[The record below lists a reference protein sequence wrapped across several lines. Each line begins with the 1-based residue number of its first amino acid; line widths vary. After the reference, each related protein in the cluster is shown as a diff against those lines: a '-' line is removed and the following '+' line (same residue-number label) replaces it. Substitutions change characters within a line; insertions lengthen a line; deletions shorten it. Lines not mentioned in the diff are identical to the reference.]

1 MVKEL
6 VNDSEHIIIE
16 ILHFI
21 PEFELEYLDMT
32 REDIINAEIEIMKQ
46 ELKEDYPGFGIVYA
60 YPQRNLIAPP
70 RDENYEKAIH
80 KLEKTSIGPVLKVVL
95 RAVAYK

>member
-21 PEFELEYLDMT
+21 PKFELEHLNMI
-32 REDIINAEIEIMKQ
+32 REDIVNAEIEIMRQ
-46 ELKEDYPGFGIVYA
+46 ELKEDYPGFKVVYA
-60 YPQRNLIAPP
+60 YPQREIMAPP
-70 RDENYEKAIH
+70 RDKNYEKAIH
-80 KLEKTSIGPVLKVVL
+80 KLEETSIGPVLKVVL
-95 RAVAYK
+95 RAVTYK